1 MAENKEKQQTTTN
14 PNGGRPAETDGTTD
28 RPDGYPANGC
38 TMRHLRGGH
47 PTHPSSWS

>member
-14 PNGGRPAETDGTTD
+14 PNGGGPAETDGTTD

-38 TMRHLRGGH
+38 TMRHLRGEH

>member
-14 PNGGRPAETDGTTD
+14 PNGGGPAETDGTTD